1 MKSQKMHKS
10 HKLKDSTRYISLST
24 IAVIISIA
32 IVAINH
38 LLYASD
44 VLISPVVA
52 TIIFALFQFDKYT
65 DKRFAT
71 VYFIGSLLF
80 LLAFLILKPRYTVS
94 QAENILESS
103 INQDVNLSARE
114 LGYMMRKNSLHRGYY
129 TFRNTDNELIA
140 MDNET
145 GDYNIIG
152 EVNYIRWIANN
163 IFLRNKLLN
172 W

>member
-32 IVAINH
+32 IIAINH

-52 TIIFALFQFDKYT
+52 TIIFALFQFDRFKE
-65 DKRFAT
+65 KRFAT

-80 LLAFLILKPRYTVS
+80 LLAFLILKPKYTIN
-94 QAENILESS
+94 QAEKKLESS

-114 LGYMMRKNSLHRGYY
+114 LGYMMRKNTLQRGYY
-129 TFRNTDNELIA
+129 TFRNTDNELISV
-140 MDNET
+140 DNHT
-145 GDYNIIG
+145 GGYNIIG

-163 IFLRNKLLN
+163 IFLRNELLN

>member
-52 TIIFALFQFDKYT
+52 TIIFALFQFDKFT

-80 LLAFLILKPRYTVS
+80 LLAFLILKPNYTIN
-94 QAENILESS
+94 QAEKKLESL

-114 LGYMMRKNSLHRGYY
+114 LGYMMRKNTFQRGYY

-152 EVNYIRWIANN
+152 EVNYIR
-163 IFLRNKLLN
+163 
-172 W
+172 

>member
-1 MKSQKMHKS
+1 MKSQEMRKS

-32 IVAINH
+32 IVVSNH
-38 LLYASD
+38 LLYERD
-44 VLISPVVA
+44 VLTTPVVA
-52 TIIFALFQFDKYT
+52 IIFYDLFQIDKFKE
-65 DKRFAT
+65 KRFAT
-71 VYFIGSLLF
+71 VCFITSLLF
-80 LLAFLILKPRYTVS
+80 LLCFLVLKPRYTVN

-103 INQDVNLSARE
+103 INQEVNLSSSDLA
-114 LGYMMRKNSLHRGYY
+114 YMMRKNSLQRGYY

-152 EVNYIRWIANN
+152 EVNYT
-163 IFLRNKLLN
+163 NK
-172 W
+172 

>member
-1 MKSQKMHKS
+1 MKSQEMRKS

-52 TIIFALFQFDKYT
+52 TIIFALFQFDKFT

-80 LLAFLILKPRYTVS
+80 ILAFLILKPKYTIK
-94 QAENILESS
+94 QAEKKLEIS
-103 INQDVNLSARE
+103 INQDVNLSAKE
-114 LGYMMRKNSLHRGYY
+114 LGYMMRKSSLQRGYY
-129 TFRNTDNELIA
+129 TFRNTDNELIS

-152 EVNYIRWIANN
+152 EVNYIDE
-163 IFLRNKLLN
+163 
-172 W
+172 